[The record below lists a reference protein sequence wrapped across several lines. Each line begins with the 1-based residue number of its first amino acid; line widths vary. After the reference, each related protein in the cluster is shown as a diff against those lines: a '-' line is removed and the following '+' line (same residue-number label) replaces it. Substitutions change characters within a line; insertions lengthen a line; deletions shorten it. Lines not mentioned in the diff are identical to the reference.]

1 MEPTGGTRSRS
12 KEQATQAK
20 PNARCAGHRR
30 GCYVSDT
37 SVTGSGVS
45 WMPVPLWG
53 GRIHRPRCAQGREL
67 PIRSSADA
75 DESPEPP
82 VLVCSLV
89 CVALGFSAAA
99 VVLPPGPTV
108 PGVPGSAWPAR
119 PPSVV
124 LVKDSTIPAAVDVQG
139 AAAFP
144 LKDIKAGQVAKGY
157 TVFASSRGP
166 EPFSAEILGVMHG
179 YLGPGE
185 DLIIAR
191 LVGEQI
197 ERTGVIS
204 GMSGSPVYIDG
215 KLVGAVG
222 YRFGQFT
229 KDAIAGITPIERMMT
244 GAPLPLAV
252 GATSAGKRSMAD
264 TPWGRAE
271 PIAIPISV
279 SGLAP
284 GVAEGFASILAERG
298 YGPLMAAGGSS
309 SSSTPSRP
317 AQRFFAAGPIA
328 GLMVDGDI
336 QMAGIGTVTWVKG
349 DRFLAFGHPF
359 MGTGISTMPVS
370 NAEIVTTVAS
380 DAGSWKMGQA
390 TGPVGRLTDDRL
402 HAIAGTMGE
411 RPRTIPVTLTVD
423 LPSPRKGQDAT
434 TNLHFEVMDHPT
446 DTPLFSAIAIANAL
460 QGRVSAENGGTFDVI
475 VDATVTTGDRVQLA
489 ARLADDT
496 TNPAVP
502 AALAVLAGVSALTE
516 SDFVDV
522 KLASLNVT
530 VRGRPEVELSRIV
543 SAAVVSSAKA
553 GESVA
558 VAVGL
563 LPWRAA
569 LREERV
575 SFRVPR
581 GLAPGAYA
589 VVVASAG
596 AAGRVEREGGLVAL
610 PRSYADQ
617 LAQVKDQAQ
626 PGSVS
631 VYIVRDEV
639 SPRLEGA
646 PLPGLP
652 ASLAELTGGTGGLY
666 GGGGFEA
673 RASRVSRVVLG
684 GAVIVGEAMAR
695 LIVTE

>member
-1 MEPTGGTRSRS
+1 M
-12 KEQATQAK
+12 
-20 PNARCAGHRR
+20 
-30 GCYVSDT
+30 
-37 SVTGSGVS
+37 
-45 WMPVPLWG
+45 VPLT
-53 GRIHRPRCAQGREL
+53 R
-67 PIRSSADA
+67 DA
-75 DESPEPP
+75 
-82 VLVCSLV
+82 
-89 CVALGFSAAA
+89 
-99 VVLPPGPTV
+99 TV
-108 PGVPGSAWPAR
+108 
-119 PPSVV
+119 
-124 LVKDSTIPAAVDVQG
+124 PAAVDVQG
-139 AAAFP
+139 PPVYP
-144 LKDIKAGQVAKGY
+144 LKDIKAGQVAKGF
-157 TVFASSRGP
+157 TVFSSARGP
-166 EPFSAEILGVMHG
+166 EPFSAEILGVMRG
-179 YLGPGE
+179 YLGPDE

-244 GAPLPLAV
+244 GAPLPQPMTS
-252 GATSAGKRSMAD
+252 TSAGKRALAD

-284 GVAEGFASILAERG
+284 GVADGFASILAARG
-298 YGPLMAAGGSS
+298 YGPLMAAGGST
-309 SSSTPSRP
+309 SSSTAKAAPG
-317 AQRFFAAGPIA
+317 QRFYAAGPIA
-328 GLMVDGDI
+328 GLMVDGDVK
-336 QMAGIGTVTWVKG
+336 MAGIGTVTWVKG

-390 TGPVGRLTDDRL
+390 TGAVGRLTDDRL

-411 RPRTIPVTLTVD
+411 RPRTVPVTLTVD

-434 TNLHFEVMDHPT
+434 DNLRFEVMDHPT

-460 QGRVSAENGGTFDVI
+460 QGRVSAENGGTFDVLI
-475 VDATVTTGDRVQLA
+475 DATLTTGDRVQLTG
-489 ARLADDT
+489 RLADDT
-496 TNPAVP
+496 ANPAVP
-502 AALAVLAGVSALTE
+502 AALAVLAGVQSLTD

-522 KLASLNVT
+522 KLAALNVV
-530 VRGRPEVELSRIV
+530 VRGRPEVELARIV
-543 SAAVVSSAKA
+543 SAAVVSSAQA
-553 GESVA
+553 GESVD
-558 VAVGL
+558 VAVRL
-563 LPWRAA
+563 LPWRAP
-569 LREERV
+569 LVEQRV
-575 SFRVPR
+575 KFRVPR
-581 GLAPGAYA
+581 GLAPGVYV
-589 VVVASAG
+589 VVVASAE

-617 LAQVKDQAQ
+617 LALVRGQPM

-631 VYIVRDEV
+631 VYVVRDEA

-652 ASLAELTGGTGGLY
+652 PSLAELTGGSGGLY

-673 RASRVSRVVLG
+673 RASKVARVVVG
-684 GAVIVGEAMAR
+684 GGVIVGEAVAR
-695 LIVTE
+695 LVVTE